1 MLFVNR
7 LKNNNSPSKWGVL
20 SRVAR
25 QALSASV
32 VLIAVSLVATPAA
45 LAKQAR
51 PDKPTGVTAEAG
63 DGEVTLSWA
72 DPGDPETSLR
82 YRYKALRSGDGY
94 SRWKAAPT
102 GATSITLRGLE
113 NGVKYKFQVRA
124 NKDGRRSHTV
134 SVKAKPTAP
143 PEPVVMLQT
152 EDPMPEVPPP
162 PPPEEP
168 DPPPEEPDLQQQRL
182 VQFVQPGCNDVT
194 GAGCTRHDMVIARN
208 KEFGDK
214 AGCELLY
221 NSRWC
226 PIGSSGYCTRD
237 NPHLA

>member
-1 MLFVNR
+1 MHFVSR
-7 LKNNNSPSKWGVL
+7 LKNNNSPSKRGGVL

-51 PDKPTGVTAEAG
+51 PDKPTGVTAVAG

-72 DPGDPETSLR
+72 DLGDPETSLR

-94 SRWKAAPT
+94 NRWNAAPT
-102 GATSITLRGLE
+102 GATSITVSGLN

-168 DPPPEEPDLQQQRL
+168 DEPLQQQRL
-182 VQFVQPGCNDVT
+182 VQFVQTGCNDQT
-194 GAGCTRHDMVIARN
+194 GQNCTRHDMVIARN
-208 KEFGDK
+208 KELGDK
-214 AGCELLY
+214 VGCERLY